1 MAVPKA
7 KTSKWRRNQRRSQN
21 FFNKFKR
28 GLPSLSEC
36 SNCGEKILPH
46 RVCPYCGYY
55 KGREVLSVD

>member
-1 MAVPKA
+1 MAAPKSR
-7 KTSKWRRNQRRSQN
+7 TSKWRRDRRRAQN

-28 GLPSLSEC
+28 SLPSLTTC

-55 KGREVLSVD
+55 KGREVISVE